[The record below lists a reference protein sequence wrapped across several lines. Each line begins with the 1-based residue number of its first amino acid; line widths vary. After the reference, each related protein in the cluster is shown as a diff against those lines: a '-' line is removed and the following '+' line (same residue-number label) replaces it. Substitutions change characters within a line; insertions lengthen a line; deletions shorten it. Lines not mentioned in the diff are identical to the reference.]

1 MEAHKIPIIAAPKYK
16 EAIKAIP
23 GANWDPVQRCWFIP
37 CTVTAADALRC
48 IPGVPVPEELAQL
61 APIDMQDTAF
71 EGAVPLRPMPIRV
84 KPYAHQIAAYNLA
97 ITEPAAALLHEQGCG
112 KSLTAIAATGRRYL
126 DGQIRKL
133 LIVAP
138 LAVLPVWE
146 REFTDYSTIPHRVTL
161 LQGDTRRRAQQLD
174 ELDHTPGAQLDIVV
188 INYEAVRLLEKEL
201 TAWAPDMILCDESQ
215 RIKTPTAK
223 QSKVMHNL
231 GQRAQYRMIL
241 TGTPVSNTPLDFWSQ
256 YAFLKP
262 GLFERSYYAFR
273 NHYAVMG
280 GYGGYEIVKY
290 KCLDDLTRKAHSI
303 AHRVTKDQALDL
315 PERIDQTLYCEL
327 EPKAAKL
334 YKELVRDRVAELS
347 ALARVTTP
355 QVVTQM
361 LRLSQLTGG
370 YLVPDDGT
378 LTKVSDA
385 KRQLL
390 RETLE
395 DLLERGEKVVIF
407 CRFRAEIAEI
417 CALAEKLTGKDGYR
431 GIWGEIPGEQRGEA
445 VRTFQQ
451 DPGVRIFIAQI
462 QCAGAGITLH
472 AASTAIFYSLDYSF
486 NNYDQAKARIHRIG
500 QHRPCTYLH
509 LVAKDTIDEL
519 VLKTLA
525 EKRSIADAV
534 VDNWK
539 AFFNAKGERK

>member
-1 MEAHKIPIIAAPKYK
+1 
-16 EAIKAIP
+16 
-23 GANWDPVQRCWFIP
+23 
-37 CTVTAADALRC
+37 
-48 IPGVPVPEELAQL
+48 
-61 APIDMQDTAF
+61 
-71 EGAVPLRPMPIRV
+71 
-84 KPYAHQIAAYNLA
+84 
-97 ITEPAAALLHEQGCG
+97 
-112 KSLTAIAATGRRYL
+112 
-126 DGQIRKL
+126 
-133 LIVAP
+133 
-138 LAVLPVWE
+138 
-146 REFTDYSTIPHRVTL
+146 
-161 LQGDTRRRAQQLD
+161 
-174 ELDHTPGAQLDIVV
+174 
-188 INYEAVRLLEKEL
+188 
-201 TAWAPDMILCDESQ
+201 
-215 RIKTPTAK
+215 
-223 QSKVMHNL
+223 
-231 GQRAQYRMIL
+231 MIL

-262 GLFERSYYAFR
+262 GLFERSFYAFR

-290 KCLDDLTRKAHSI
+290 KCLDDLTKKAHSI
-303 AHRVTKDQALDL
+303 AHRVTKAQALDL

-370 YLVPDDGT
+370 YLVPDDGEP
-378 LTKVSDA
+378 TKVSDA

-417 CALAEKLTGKDGYR
+417 CALAEELTGKDGYR

-445 VRTFQQ
+445 VRVFQQ

-539 AFFNAKGERK
+539 AFFNTKGERK